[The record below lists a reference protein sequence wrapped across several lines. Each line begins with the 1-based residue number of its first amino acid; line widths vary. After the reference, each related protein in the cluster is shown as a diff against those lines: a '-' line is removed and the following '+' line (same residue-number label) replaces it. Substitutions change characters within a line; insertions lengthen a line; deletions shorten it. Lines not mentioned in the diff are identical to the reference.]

1 VYTHVS
7 TVPDMYVPA
16 DFAKILAPL
25 WHESDSQSFYWDP
38 AYPQSYNLEEFMF
51 LYVILQFY
59 LFHFQTF
66 LSCHSCGMNAG
77 IEPAEQQSNR
87 GIEVVL
93 LRALRSLLYSTG
105 FAQLYCIS
113 GVSTALL
120 TVICIYAMCRQQY
133 WNVIPKLEEHDK
145 GRAYPVEPL
154 KT

>member
-1 VYTHVS
+1 
-7 TVPDMYVPA
+7 
-16 DFAKILAPL
+16 
-25 WHESDSQSFYWDP
+25 
-38 AYPQSYNLEEFMF
+38 
-51 LYVILQFY
+51 
-59 LFHFQTF
+59 
-66 LSCHSCGMNAG
+66 MNAG

-133 WNVIPKLEEHDK
+133 
-145 GRAYPVEPL
+145 
-154 KT
+154 